1 MPQSIEDLYAN
12 NDIEL
17 FDLIN
22 DPNELVNLAMD
33 RKANGDLLLAMNEK
47 LNALIEYEVGED
59 IGQMLPG
66 GADADW
72 ALDPSISNL
81 RM

>member
-1 MPQSIEDLYAN
+1 MPQTIEELYTN

-17 FDLIN
+17 FDLVN
-22 DPNELVNLAMD
+22 DPNEMVNLAMD
-33 RKANGDLLLAMNEK
+33 RKTNGDLLLAMNGK
-47 LNALIEYEVGED
+47 LNALIEDEVGED
-59 IGQMLPG
+59 IGQMMPG